1 MDHSRSA
8 EMFKRNRRFIPGGVV
23 SINRKVALRQLRNL
37 GCEAD
42 AVTNGLEVIEA
53 LQRSPYDVIY
63 HTGMIGFVA
72 NPLELTKTLLGMM
85 NLEESCCSTRRMWK
99 AARCRDNSGSTLRP
113 LQMWLRCSNPASG
126 GASSVPSAMFRKRL
140 RSPTKIEAPRSRCDE
155 SVDETGG
162 GPDRWTETN
171 LRQSPG

>member
-1 MDHSRSA
+1 LRGYLTSHFILKGYSVLGADVSPSALEGGRAAFGDHFAMADSEAVRS
-8 EMFKRNRRFIPGGVV
+8 
-23 SINRKVALRQLRNL
+23 
-37 GCEAD
+37 
-42 AVTNGLEVIEA
+42 
-53 LQRSPYDVIY
+53 RSPYDVIY